1 MLFPDVSKHF
11 QIVVGVDA
19 ADLALDGDLEAL
31 LAYDLSLRG
40 FLELLPHPVAV
51 PFGVGQ
57 VAETDPHLGGHSV
70 MSVTSYHLRMIILF
84 RFLLSLV
91 WLPQLKGFF
100 VSLLKGIQPGQF
112 KSHEYHDTRLNGIP

>member
-1 MLFPDVSKHF
+1 MSRMHSQNEVQREPLLLFDEVLFPDVSKHF

-40 FLELLPHPVAV
+40 LLELLPHPVSV

-57 VAETDPHLGGHSV
+57 VAQADPHLSDHSV
-70 MSVTSYHLRMIILF
+70 VSVTSFHFRKIISF
-84 RFLLSLV
+84 
-91 WLPQLKGFF
+91 
-100 VSLLKGIQPGQF
+100 
-112 KSHEYHDTRLNGIP
+112 

>member
-70 MSVTSYHLRMIILF
+70 VSVTSYHLRMIILF

-91 WLPQLKGFF
+91 TKTRRVFF
-100 VSLLKGIQPGQF
+100 YLS
-112 KSHEYHDTRLNGIP
+112 